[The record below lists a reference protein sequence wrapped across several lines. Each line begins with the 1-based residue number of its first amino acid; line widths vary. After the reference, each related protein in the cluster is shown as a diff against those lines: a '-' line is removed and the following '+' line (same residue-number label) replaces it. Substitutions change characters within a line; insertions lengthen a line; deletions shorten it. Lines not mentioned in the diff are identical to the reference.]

1 MAPDLWNRLG
11 TVLPQLFRVAADLV
25 VLLHTGFVLFVA
37 LGGLVVLRWRRLAWI
52 HVPAVLWGAM
62 IEFGGWICPLTPLE
76 NYLRER
82 SGMAMY
88 QGDFIEHYILPAL
101 YPANITRAWQL
112 VLGSVALAVNAA
124 IYWRVVRM
132 AQMFRAR
139 RNP

>member
-1 MAPDLWNRLG
+1 M
-11 TVLPQLFRVAADLV
+11 LPQLFRVAADLV
-25 VLLHTGFVLFVA
+25 VLLHTGFVLFVV
-37 LGGLVVLRWRRLAWI
+37 LGGLLVLRWRRLAWA

-76 NYLRER
+76 NSLRER
-82 SGMAMY
+82 SGMVMY
-88 QGDFIEHYILPAL
+88 QGDFIEHYIVLAL
-101 YPANITRAWQL
+101 YPANITHAWQL

-132 AQMFRAR
+132 AQRFRAR